1 MGGSAPRRDH
11 QLPAETTSFV
21 DRRGELTEGREL
33 LARARL
39 VTLTG
44 PGGVGK
50 TRLAARIAARV
61 RRAFPDGVRFV
72 HLSGLHDPALVPLA
86 AADALGLHDH
96 SAQPPLDAL
105 VEQVR
110 DRRLLLVVDNCEHLA
125 GACAQLAAA
134 LLRGTEGVRILA
146 TSRHRLGL
154 TEEHL
159 LEVRPLPVPD
169 PDGDLSAA
177 EGYPA
182 LTLFADRAA
191 AVVPGFRLTPGNLA
205 SVARLCRRLDGLPL
219 AIELAAVRMR
229 VLDVD
234 QLLDRLDDRYR
245 FLTTGS
251 PAALPRHQTL
261 RAAVAWSHDL
271 CTGPEQVVWARLSVL
286 AGAFDLETAEA
297 VCADDTG
304 EGDAGWGTGRP
315 PAGVLLPEG
324 ATGFADDAGSRGA
337 AAGERP
343 HPAQALTGPTTPPPP
358 DDGPGN
364 PTPPTLGPADGIAP
378 RPVLRPYPLAAPRSD
393 DGPDSGMPASPV
405 PGPVGVSLSG
415 GVPGPVG
422 VSLSGGVPGP
432 VGVSLSGGAPGPVG
446 VPPSPSV
453 PGLGGATL
461 PSLALGPGGAT
472 PPSPVPGSGGVPLPP
487 VVFCPGGSMPSLAVS
502 GSGGVAAPLAVPS
515 PGGVAAS
522 PAVSGPGGVAAHSAV
537 SGPGGAAASPAVSG
551 PGRVSLPP
559 PVPGSGGVPL
569 PPVVF
574 CPGGSM
580 PSLAVSGS
588 GGVAAPLAVP
598 SPGGVAA
605 SPAVSGPGG
614 VAAHSAVSGPGGA
627 AASPAVSGPG
637 RVSLPPPV
645 LGPGG
650 LTLPWPVPCPG
661 GVTPS
666 LAVPSPGG
674 VAASLAVPSPGGVA
688 ASLAVPG
695 PGGVAA
701 SLAVSGP
708 GGVAA
713 HPVGEAVHA
722 VGDWHAGPGPVGLRA
737 DDVLD
742 AVAGLVDKSVLC
754 REPGPGGV
762 RYRMLD
768 TLRQYGLER
777 LRRTAGEEEAARR
790 RQRDRMLRR
799 VEDCERGWF
808 GPGQPETVARLR
820 ADRDNL
826 RAALDFSL
834 STPGEERAGLR
845 LAGTLWFYWHACGV
859 PREGLYWL
867 ERALAASPEPTRER
881 ARGLWVAGLLAAT
894 TQDFPRGHRQ
904 ATEALALARALGD
917 PAEAAHAEYV
927 IGVIRLFGD
936 DLPGALTHFE
946 TTVARGPVPGQ
957 HLSLVGLD
965 QVELACALGFLGEAD
980 RAVEICEQALRLCE
994 RHGEQWVRSY
1004 VLRILALAHTV
1015 RRDWPRAE
1023 RHAREAL
1030 RLKHAVHDIIGMALT
1045 LDLLASIAG
1054 ERGAHRHAALLMG
1067 GADRVW
1073 ADIDTGRWGA
1083 HTLNSVRRDSEERAC
1098 RALGRDAFERAH
1110 RRGGGLGL
1118 AELVGQAL
1126 QEPAR
1131 PRPGDSPAPHDDT
1144 TVRLTRRETEVA
1156 RLVAEGLANQQIA
1169 DRLVIA
1175 RRTAEG
1181 HVERILSKLGFSNR
1195 SQIAAWVTAQR

>member
-11 QLPAETTSFV
+11 HLPAETTSFV

-61 RRAFPDGVRFV
+61 QRAFPDGVRFV

-96 SAQPPLDAL
+96 SPQPPLAAL

-110 DRRLLLVVDNCEHLA
+110 ERRLLLVVDNCEHLA

-169 PDGDLSAA
+169 PDSDLSAA

-191 AVVPGFRLTPGNLA
+191 AVVPGFRLTPANRA

-271 CTGPEQVVWARLSVL
+271 CTGPEQLVWARLSVL
-286 AGAFDLETAEA
+286 AGGFDLETAEA
-297 VCADDTG
+297 VCADDSAEGAAGYAEARGPFGGHASPYAQTCPDGSAERSGPGQALAPGCG
-304 EGDAGWGTGRP
+304 EGAGAAPGPRAESG
-315 PAGVLLPEG
+315 EG
-324 ATGFADDAGSRGA
+324 AGA
-337 AAGERP
+337 APG
-343 HPAQALTGPTTPPPP
+343 LTAAPGQRAWPVRVLP
-358 DDGPGN
+358 DGPGQE
-364 PTPPTLGPADGIAP
+364 A
-378 RPVLRPYPLAAPRSD
+378 
-393 DGPDSGMPASPV
+393 
-405 PGPVGVSLSG
+405 
-415 GVPGPVG
+415 
-422 VSLSGGVPGP
+422 
-432 VGVSLSGGAPGPVG
+432 
-446 VPPSPSV
+446 
-453 PGLGGATL
+453 
-461 PSLALGPGGAT
+461 
-472 PPSPVPGSGGVPLPP
+472 
-487 VVFCPGGSMPSLAVS
+487 
-502 GSGGVAAPLAVPS
+502 
-515 PGGVAAS
+515 
-522 PAVSGPGGVAAHSAV
+522 
-537 SGPGGAAASPAVSG
+537 
-551 PGRVSLPP
+551 
-559 PVPGSGGVPL
+559 
-569 PPVVF
+569 
-574 CPGGSM
+574 
-580 PSLAVSGS
+580 
-588 GGVAAPLAVP
+588 
-598 SPGGVAA
+598 
-605 SPAVSGPGG
+605 
-614 VAAHSAVSGPGGA
+614 
-627 AASPAVSGPG
+627 
-637 RVSLPPPV
+637 
-645 LGPGG
+645 
-650 LTLPWPVPCPG
+650 WPVPVLQDAPRQG
-661 GVTPS
+661 TRPPQVLPAGS
-666 LAVPSPGG
+666 AVP
-674 VAASLAVPSPGGVA
+674 AARA
-688 ASLAVPG
+688 AQAPLGTVTLPLPAG
-695 PGGVAA
+695 AG
-701 SLAVSGP
+701 
-708 GGVAA
+708 
-713 HPVGEAVHA
+713 
-722 VGDWHAGPGPVGLRA
+722 AGPALRA
-737 DDVLD
+737 DDVLE
-742 AVAGLVDKSVLC
+742 ALAGLVDKSVLC
-754 REPGPGGV
+754 REPGPGGA
-762 RYRMLD
+762 RYRLLD
-768 TLRQYGLER
+768 TLRQYGLEQ
-777 LRRTAGEEEAARR
+777 LRRTPGEEGAARR
-790 RQRDRMLRR
+790 RQRDWMLRR
-799 VEDCERGWF
+799 AEDCERGWF
-808 GPGQPETVARLR
+808 GPGQPEAVARLR

-834 STPGEERAGLR
+834 STPGEARAGLR
-845 LAGTLWFYWHACGV
+845 LAGALWFYWHACGA

-867 ERALAASPEPTRER
+867 DRALAAGPEPTRER
-881 ARGLWVAGLLAAT
+881 ARGLWVAGLLAAA
-894 TQDFPRGHRQ
+894 TQDFPRGRRH
-904 ATEALALARALGD
+904 AADALALARALGD

-936 DLPGALTHFE
+936 DLPGALRHFE
-946 TTVARGPVPGQ
+946 ATVARGPVPGQ

-965 QVELACALGFLGEAD
+965 QVELACALGYLGEAD
-980 RAVEICEQALRLCE
+980 RAVEVCERALRLCE

-1004 VLRILALAHTV
+1004 VLRMLALAHSV

-1030 RLKHAVHDIIGMALT
+1030 RLKVAVHDVIGMALT
-1045 LDLLASIAG
+1045 LDLLASIAA
-1054 ERGAHRHAALLMG
+1054 ERGAHEHAAVLLG

-1083 HTLNSVRRDSEERAC
+1083 HTLNSARRDSEEKTC
-1098 RALGRDAFERAH
+1098 RALGREAFERAH

-1118 AELVGQAL
+1118 AELVAHAL

-1131 PRPGDSPAPHDDT
+1131 PHPGESTADRPPHENT
-1144 TVRLTRRETEVA
+1144 AIRLTRRETEVA
-1156 RLVAEGLANQQIA
+1156 QLVAEGLANQQIA

>member
-134 LLRGTEGVRILA
+134 LLHGTGGVRILA

-271 CTGPEQVVWARLSVL
+271 CTGPERVVWARLSVL

-297 VCADDTG
+297 VCADDPG
-304 EGDAGWGTGRP
+304 EGDAGWGTGRA
-315 PAGVLLPEG
+315 PAGVLLPQE
-324 ATGFADDAGSRGA
+324 ATGFADGAGKRGA

-343 HPAQALTGPTTPPPP
+343 HPAHALTGPTTPPPR

-364 PTPPTLGPADGIAP
+364 PRPPTLGPADRIAP
-378 RPVLRPYPLAAPRSD
+378 RPVLRPYSLTAPRSD
-393 DGPDSGMPASPV
+393 DGPDSGMPPSPV
-405 PGPVGVSLSG
+405 PCPGGAPPSR

-422 VSLSGGVPGP
+422 VPLSRGVPGP
-432 VGVSLSGGAPGPVG
+432 VGVPLSRGVPGPVG
-446 VPPSPSV
+446 VPLSRGV

-461 PSLALGPGGAT
+461 PSPVPGPGGAT
-472 PPSPVPGSGGVPLPP
+472 PPSPVPGSGGVPLPT
-487 VVFCPGGSMPSLAVS
+487 VVLCPGAATPSPAVS
-502 GSGGVAAPLAVPS
+502 GAD
-515 PGGVAAS
+515 GVAAS
-522 PAVSGPGGVAAHSAV
+522 LAVSGPGGVAAHL
-537 SGPGGAAASPAVSG
+537 AVSG
-551 PGRVSLPP
+551 PGRVPLPP
-559 PVPGSGGVPL
+559 P
-569 PPVVF
+569 
-574 CPGGSM
+574 
-580 PSLAVSGS
+580 
-588 GGVAAPLAVP
+588 
-598 SPGGVAA
+598 
-605 SPAVSGPGG
+605 VSGPGG
-614 VAAHSAVSGPGGA
+614 
-627 AASPAVSGPG
+627 
-637 RVSLPPPV
+637 LP
-645 LGPGG
+645 
-650 LTLPWPVPCPG
+650 LPSPVPCPG

-666 LAVPSPGG
+666 LAECGPGG
-674 VAASLAVPSPGGVA
+674 VAASLAECGPGGVAASPAVSGSGGVAAPSAMSGPGRVPLPAPVSGPGGLTLPSPVPCPGGVTPSLAECGPGGVAASSAVCGPGGVAASPAVPSPGGVA
-688 ASLAVPG
+688 AF
-695 PGGVAA
+695 
-701 SLAVSGP
+701 LAVSGP

-722 VGDWHAGPGPVGLRA
+722 VGDWHAGPGPVALRA

-777 LRRTAGEEEAARR
+777 LRRTAGEEGAARR

-826 RAALDFSL
+826 RTALDFSL

-845 LAGTLWFYWHACGV
+845 LAGTLWFYWHACGA

-867 ERALAASPEPTRER
+867 DRALAASPEPTRER

-936 DLPGALTHFE
+936 DLPGALRHFE
-946 TTVARGPVPGQ
+946 TTVTRGPVPGQ

>member
-11 QLPAETTSFV
+11 HLPAETTSFV

-61 RRAFPDGVRFV
+61 QRAFPDGVRFV

-96 SAQPPLDAL
+96 SPQPPLAAL

-110 DRRLLLVVDNCEHLA
+110 ERRLLLVVDNCEHLA

-191 AVVPGFRLTPGNLA
+191 AVVPGFRLTPANRA
-205 SVARLCRRLDGLPL
+205 SVARLCHRLDGLPL

-271 CTGPEQVVWARLSVL
+271 CTGPEQLVWARLSVL
-286 AGAFDLETAEA
+286 AGGFDLETAEA
-297 VCADDTG
+297 VCADDI
-304 EGDAGWGTGRP
+304 
-315 PAGVLLPEG
+315 PEG
-324 ATGFADDAGSRGA
+324 AAGYAEARGPFGGHASPYAQTCPDGSAERSGPGQALAPGCGEGAGA
-337 AAGERP
+337 APGPRAESGEGAGAAP
-343 HPAQALTGPTTPPPP
+343 GLTAAPGQGAWPVRVLP
-358 DDGPGN
+358 DGPGQE
-364 PTPPTLGPADGIAP
+364 A
-378 RPVLRPYPLAAPRSD
+378 
-393 DGPDSGMPASPV
+393 
-405 PGPVGVSLSG
+405 
-415 GVPGPVG
+415 
-422 VSLSGGVPGP
+422 
-432 VGVSLSGGAPGPVG
+432 
-446 VPPSPSV
+446 
-453 PGLGGATL
+453 
-461 PSLALGPGGAT
+461 
-472 PPSPVPGSGGVPLPP
+472 
-487 VVFCPGGSMPSLAVS
+487 
-502 GSGGVAAPLAVPS
+502 
-515 PGGVAAS
+515 
-522 PAVSGPGGVAAHSAV
+522 
-537 SGPGGAAASPAVSG
+537 
-551 PGRVSLPP
+551 
-559 PVPGSGGVPL
+559 
-569 PPVVF
+569 
-574 CPGGSM
+574 
-580 PSLAVSGS
+580 
-588 GGVAAPLAVP
+588 
-598 SPGGVAA
+598 
-605 SPAVSGPGG
+605 
-614 VAAHSAVSGPGGA
+614 
-627 AASPAVSGPG
+627 
-637 RVSLPPPV
+637 
-645 LGPGG
+645 
-650 LTLPWPVPCPG
+650 WPVPVLPDAPRQG
-661 GVTPS
+661 ARPPQVLPAGS
-666 LAVPSPGG
+666 AVP
-674 VAASLAVPSPGGVA
+674 AARA
-688 ASLAVPG
+688 AQAPLGTVTLPLPAG
-695 PGGVAA
+695 TG
-701 SLAVSGP
+701 
-708 GGVAA
+708 
-713 HPVGEAVHA
+713 
-722 VGDWHAGPGPVGLRA
+722 AGPALRA
-737 DDVLD
+737 DDVLE
-742 AVAGLVDKSVLC
+742 ALAGLVDKSVLC
-754 REPGPGGV
+754 REPGPGGA
-762 RYRMLD
+762 RYRLLD
-768 TLRQYGLER
+768 TLRQYGLEQ
-777 LRRTAGEEEAARR
+777 LRRTPGEEGAARR
-790 RQRDRMLRR
+790 RQRDWMLRR
-799 VEDCERGWF
+799 AEDCERGWF
-808 GPGQPETVARLR
+808 GPGQPEAVARLR

-834 STPGEERAGLR
+834 STPGEARAGLR
-845 LAGTLWFYWHACGV
+845 LAGALWFYWHACGA

-867 ERALAASPEPTRER
+867 DRALAAGPEPTRER
-881 ARGLWVAGLLAAT
+881 ARGLWVAGLLAAA
-894 TQDFPRGHRQ
+894 TQDFPRGRRH
-904 ATEALALARALGD
+904 AADALALARALGD

-936 DLPGALTHFE
+936 DLPGALRHFE
-946 TTVARGPVPGQ
+946 ATVARGPVPGQ

-965 QVELACALGFLGEAD
+965 QVELACALGYLGEAD
-980 RAVEICEQALRLCE
+980 RAVEVCERALRLCE

-1004 VLRILALAHTV
+1004 VLRMLALAHSV

-1030 RLKHAVHDIIGMALT
+1030 RLKVAVHDVIGMALT
-1045 LDLLASIAG
+1045 LDLLASIAA
-1054 ERGAHRHAALLMG
+1054 ERGAHEHAAVLLG

-1083 HTLNSVRRDSEERAC
+1083 HTLNSARRDSEEKTC
-1098 RALGRDAFERAH
+1098 RALGREAFERAH

-1118 AELVGQAL
+1118 AELVAHAL

-1131 PRPGDSPAPHDDT
+1131 PHPGESTADRPPHENSA
-1144 TVRLTRRETEVA
+1144 VRLTRRETEVA
-1156 RLVAEGLANQQIA
+1156 QLVAEGLANQQIA

>member
-1 MGGSAPRRDH
+1 MGGSAPRRDN

-61 RRAFPDGVRFV
+61 QRAFPDGVRFV

-134 LLRGTEGVRILA
+134 LLHGTEGVRILA

-271 CTGPEQVVWARLSVL
+271 CTGPEQSVWARLSVL
-286 AGAFDLETAEA
+286 AGSFDLETAEA
-297 VCADDTG
+297 VGADDTG
-304 EGDAGWGTGRP
+304 EGDAGWGTGLAS
-315 PAGVLLPEG
+315 AGVLLPEG
-324 ATGFADDAGSRGA
+324 AGGLAGGA
-337 AAGERP
+337 VRALASSERP
-343 HPAQALTGPTTPPPP
+343 RPAQALAGAVTLSPLDGGSGNVLPPAPGPAGGIVPLPAMRLDPP
-358 DDGPGN
+358 DPRRTGGVAP
-364 PTPPTLGPADGIAP
+364 P
-378 RPVLRPYPLAAPRSD
+378 RPVPCPGGVAPPR
-393 DGPDSGMPASPV
+393 PV
-405 PGPVGVSLSG
+405 PC
-415 GVPGPVG
+415 
-422 VSLSGGVPGP
+422 
-432 VGVSLSGGAPGPVG
+432 
-446 VPPSPSV
+446 
-453 PGLGGATL
+453 
-461 PSLALGPGGAT
+461 PGGLA
-472 PPSPVPGSGGVPLPP
+472 PPRAVSGSGGVTLPR
-487 VVFCPGGSMPSLAVS
+487 SVS
-502 GSGGVAAPLAVPS
+502 GSGGVAAP
-515 PGGVAAS
+515 
-522 PAVSGPGGVAAHSAV
+522 PAVSGSGGLAPPRPVSGSGGVTLPRSV
-537 SGPGGAAASPAVSG
+537 SGSGGVTAPPVVSG
-551 PGRVSLPP
+551 SGGVTAPP
-559 PVPGSGGVPL
+559 VVPGSGGVTA
-569 PPVVF
+569 PP
-574 CPGGSM
+574 
-580 PSLAVSGS
+580 AVSGS
-588 GGVAAPLAVP
+588 GGVTAP
-598 SPGGVAA
+598 
-605 SPAVSGPGG
+605 PAVD
-614 VAAHSAVSGPGGA
+614 A
-627 AASPAVSGPG
+627 
-637 RVSLPPPV
+637 L
-645 LGPGG
+645 
-650 LTLPWPVPCPG
+650 
-661 GVTPS
+661 
-666 LAVPSPGG
+666 
-674 VAASLAVPSPGGVA
+674 
-688 ASLAVPG
+688 
-695 PGGVAA
+695 
-701 SLAVSGP
+701 
-708 GGVAA
+708 
-713 HPVGEAVHA
+713 
-722 VGDWHAGPGPVGLRA
+722 GDWHAGAGPVGLRT

-762 RYRMLD
+762 RYRLLD
-768 TLRQYGLER
+768 TLRQYGLEQ
-777 LRRTAGEEEAARR
+777 LRRTVGEEGAARR
-790 RQRDRMLRR
+790 RQRDRMLRL

-834 STPGEERAGLR
+834 SAPGEALAGLR
-845 LAGTLWFYWHACGV
+845 LAGTLWFYWHACGA

-867 ERALAASPEPTRER
+867 DRALAANPEPTRER
-881 ARGLWVAGLLAAT
+881 ARGLWVAGLLAAA
-894 TQDFPRGHRQ
+894 TQDFPRGQRH
-904 ATEALALARALGD
+904 ATDALALARALD
-917 PAEAAHAEYV
+917 DTAEVAHAEYV

-936 DLPGALTHFE
+936 DLPGALRHFE

-965 QVELACALGFLGEAD
+965 QVELACALGFLGEAE
-980 RAVEICEQALRLCE
+980 RAVEVCEQALGLCE

-1004 VLRILALAHTV
+1004 VLRMLALAHTV
-1015 RRDWPRAE
+1015 RGDWPRAE

-1030 RLKHAVHDIIGMALT
+1030 RLKLAVHDIIGIALT
-1045 LDLLASIAG
+1045 LDLLASIAT
-1054 ERGAHRHAALLMG
+1054 ERGAHG
-1067 GADRVW
+1067 
-1073 ADIDTGRWGA
+1073 T
-1083 HTLNSVRRDSEERAC
+1083 
-1098 RALGRDAFERAH
+1098 
-1110 RRGGGLGL
+1110 
-1118 AELVGQAL
+1118 
-1126 QEPAR
+1126 R
-1131 PRPGDSPAPHDDT
+1131 PC
-1144 TVRLTRRETEVA
+1144 
-1156 RLVAEGLANQQIA
+1156 
-1169 DRLVIA
+1169 
-1175 RRTAEG
+1175 
-1181 HVERILSKLGFSNR
+1181 
-1195 SQIAAWVTAQR
+1195 

>member
-11 QLPAETTSFV
+11 QLPVETTSFV
-21 DRRGELTEGREL
+21 DRRGELTQGREL

-61 RRAFPDGVRFV
+61 QRAFPDGVRFV

-134 LLRGTEGVRILA
+134 LLHGTEGVRVLA

-191 AVVPGFRLTPGNLA
+191 AVVPGFRLTPDNRA
-205 SVARLCRRLDGLPL
+205 SVARLCHRLEGLPL

-271 CTGPEQVVWARLSVL
+271 CTGPEQLVWARLSVL
-286 AGAFDLETAEA
+286 AGSFDLETAEA

-304 EGDAGWGTGRP
+304 EPDAGWGTGPAPAEALLPGGPRFADGSCELTRPVQALSGTVTVGSAFP
-315 PAGVLLPEG
+315 PAP
-324 ATGFADDAGSRGA
+324 APAG
-337 AAGERP
+337 
-343 HPAQALTGPTTPPPP
+343 GP
-358 DDGPGN
+358 
-364 PTPPTLGPADGIAP
+364 
-378 RPVLRPYPLAAPRSD
+378 
-393 DGPDSGMPASPV
+393 
-405 PGPVGVSLSG
+405 
-415 GVPGPVG
+415 
-422 VSLSGGVPGP
+422 
-432 VGVSLSGGAPGPVG
+432 
-446 VPPSPSV
+446 
-453 PGLGGATL
+453 
-461 PSLALGPGGAT
+461 
-472 PPSPVPGSGGVPLPP
+472 VPLPVMRP
-487 VVFCPGGSMPSLAVS
+487 ESLI
-502 GSGGVAAPLAVPS
+502 VPS
-515 PGGVAAS
+515 TG
-522 PAVSGPGGVAAHSAV
+522 
-537 SGPGGAAASPAVSG
+537 
-551 PGRVSLPP
+551 
-559 PVPGSGGVPL
+559 
-569 PPVVF
+569 
-574 CPGGSM
+574 
-580 PSLAVSGS
+580 
-588 GGVAAPLAVP
+588 
-598 SPGGVAA
+598 
-605 SPAVSGPGG
+605 
-614 VAAHSAVSGPGGA
+614 
-627 AASPAVSGPG
+627 
-637 RVSLPPPV
+637 
-645 LGPGG
+645 GG
-650 LTLPWPVPCPG
+650 LTLPPPTAGAAGNWTPRPG
-661 GVTPS
+661 
-666 LAVPSPGG
+666 
-674 VAASLAVPSPGGVA
+674 
-688 ASLAVPG
+688 
-695 PGGVAA
+695 
-701 SLAVSGP
+701 
-708 GGVAA
+708 
-713 HPVGEAVHA
+713 
-722 VGDWHAGPGPVGLRA
+722 GLRA

-768 TLRQYGLER
+768 TLRQYGLEQ
-777 LRRTAGEEEAARR
+777 LRRTVGEEGAARR
-790 RQRDRMLRR
+790 RQRDWTLRS
-799 VEDCERGWF
+799 VEACERGWF

-834 STPGEERAGLR
+834 STPGEARAGLR
-845 LAGTLWFYWHACGV
+845 LAGTLWFYWHACGA

-867 ERALAASPEPTRER
+867 DRALAANPEPTPER
-881 ARGLWVAGLLAAT
+881 ARGLWVAGLLAAA
-894 TQDFPRGHRQ
+894 TQDFPRGRRHARD
-904 ATEALALARALGD
+904 ALALARLLGHA
-917 PAEAAHAEYV
+917 AEAAHAEYV
-927 IGVIRLFGD
+927 IGVLRLFGD
-936 DLPGALTHFE
+936 DLPGALRHFE

-957 HLSLVGLD
+957 HLSVVGLD

-980 RAVEICEQALRLCE
+980 RAVEVCERALGLCE
-994 RHGEQWVRSY
+994 RHGELWVRSY
-1004 VLRILALAHTV
+1004 VLRILALAHSV
-1015 RRDWPRAE
+1015 RRDWARAE

-1030 RLKHAVHDIIGMALT
+1030 RLKLAVHDVIGIALT
-1045 LDLLASIAG
+1045 LDLLASIAT
-1054 ERGAHRHAALLMG
+1054 ERGAHRHAAVLLG

-1073 ADIDTGRWGA
+1073 ADIDAARWGA
-1083 HTLNSVRRDSEERAC
+1083 RTLNAARRDSEERAC
-1098 RALGRDAFERAH
+1098 LALGRDAFERAH
-1110 RRGGGLGL
+1110 RRGAGLGL

-1131 PRPGDSPAPHDDT
+1131 PRPRESRAPHDDT
-1144 TVRLTRRETEVA
+1144 PVRLTRRETEVA